1 MSKISKK
8 SGLLLQLIAGTAL
21 TAIAMGM
28 IILPMNFSA
37 AGVTGFA
44 IVLNS
49 LLSISISHLVL
60 IINVFFLLLGF
71 VCIGRGFLIKTVI
84 YSILF
89 PIMLDFFSNY
99 RIKAIESDP
108 VICVILSGV
117 LLGTGVGLVI
127 RCDAST
133 GGFGIPALILNRRFK
148 ISVGLLL
155 NITDALVILIQL
167 FNKTPL
173 QTIYGILTI
182 TISAGIVDRIV
193 SLGRGEAQI
202 TIISRQNKSIR
213 VALLENAD
221 VGLTSFMAET
231 GLRQEKQVVIVTV
244 VPYVKVPEIK
254 KVIISIDPMAFVIIS
269 QVQSVLGK
277 GYTLNR

>member
-1 MSKISKK
+1 MSNIFKK

-49 LLSISISHLVL
+49 LLPISISHLVL

-71 VCIGRGFLIKTVI
+71 ICIGRGFLIKTVI

-155 NITDALVILIQL
+155 NITDALVILLQL

>member
-1 MSKISKK
+1 M
-8 SGLLLQLIAGTAL
+8 
-21 TAIAMGM
+21 
-28 IILPMNFSA
+28 
-37 AGVTGFA
+37 
-44 IVLNS
+44 
-49 LLSISISHLVL
+49 
-60 IINVFFLLLGF
+60 
-71 VCIGRGFLIKTVI
+71 
-84 YSILF
+84 
-89 PIMLDFFSNY
+89 
-99 RIKAIESDP
+99 
-108 VICVILSGV
+108 
-117 LLGTGVGLVI
+117 VI

-193 SLGRGEAQI
+193 SLGRGEARI

>member
-89 PIMLDFFSNY
+89 PIMLDFF
-99 RIKAIESDP
+99 
-108 VICVILSGV
+108 
-117 LLGTGVGLVI
+117 
-127 RCDAST
+127 
-133 GGFGIPALILNRRFK
+133 F
-148 ISVGLLL
+148 
-155 NITDALVILIQL
+155 QL
-167 FNKTPL
+167 
-173 QTIYGILTI
+173 
-182 TISAGIVDRIV
+182 
-193 SLGRGEAQI
+193 
-202 TIISRQNKSIR
+202 QNKSHRI
-213 VALLENAD
+213 
-221 VGLTSFMAET
+221 
-231 GLRQEKQVVIVTV
+231 
-244 VPYVKVPEIK
+244 
-254 KVIISIDPMAFVIIS
+254 
-269 QVQSVLGK
+269 
-277 GYTLNR
+277 